1 MGDFLHFL
9 QLTLGENPSP
19 ALSSATLLGEEMKD
33 FLRFLQLTLG
43 ENPSPALSSATL
55 LGEEMKDFLRF
66 LQLTLGEN
74 PSPALSPATLLW
86 RRGEGLSPLFTAD
99 NRKNPYPSHKQRC
112 HFIFHQIASMYYED
126 FLVSIVM
133 KTTFLVNE
141 AQPEYLALLY
151 NLVLVSTRRNQIIH

>member
-1 MGDFLHFL
+1 
-9 QLTLGENPSP
+9 
-19 ALSSATLLGEEMKD
+19 
-33 FLRFLQLTLG
+33 
-43 ENPSPALSSATL
+43 
-55 LGEEMKDFLRF
+55 MKDFLRF